1 MPLVGGSSRY
11 FFCKKTNQ
19 SLIDYSHHLRSTVI
33 SIYFDKEVVTH
44 LPSGFLMKIINSP
57 PGIEQSPCVMSIII
71 RQPYT
76 HLLKEMCKTFGGK
89 EDVQILVDRRC
100 DQRRR
105 KKQPV
110 KLDRRQADRRRPK
123 EELVE
128 VTLSV

>member
-1 MPLVGGSSRY
+1 MPLVGGSSRS

-19 SLIDYSHHLRSTVI
+19 SLIDYSHHLGFNVI
-33 SIYFDKEVVTH
+33 SIYLDKEVVTR
-44 LPSGFLMKIINSP
+44 LPSGFLMKIISSP
-57 PGIEQSPCVMSIII
+57 SGIEKSPCVMSIII

-76 HLLKEMCKTFGGK
+76 HLLKEMFKTFGGK
-89 EDVQILVDRRC
+89 EDVQIMVDRRR

-105 KKQPV
+105 KKQLV
-110 KLDRRQADRRRPK
+110 KLERRQADRRRPK